1 MLTAAAIFALTTDP
15 ARPLTSNEHNKALR
29 LVIEQRITTRMGTG
43 DLVHFEEVLLDLLER
58 INDAGAELQRDLQ
71 RIQRDATNALARLA
85 CGRIYSDDVSSLP
98 VARVSYLADRVQ
110 RLIEE
115 AFAAAKA
122 LAKYSDQLQA
132 TAEQRAATI
141 AGVAEQREKR
151 IASRTA
157 TLQKRPADELRR
169 DAGALG
175 LGLANNARATR
186 QDLALAIARAEEAKA
201 QNLATARAEEAKV
214 GGQ

>member
-1 MLTAAAIFALTTDP
+1 MLTAAAILALATDP
-15 ARPLTSNEHNKALR
+15 ARPLTSKEHNKALR
-29 LVIEQRITTRMGTG
+29 RAVEQRITARLETG
-43 DLVHFEEVLLDLLER
+43 DLVHFEEALLDLLER
-58 INDAGAELQRDLQ
+58 INSAGDDLQRDLL

-85 CGRIYSDDVSSLP
+85 SGRIHSDDVSSLP
-98 VARVSYLADRVQ
+98 IARVSYLADRVQ

-115 AFAAAKA
+115 AFNAAKA
-122 LAKYSDQLQA
+122 LAKYSEQLQA

-151 IASRTA
+151 IAGRTA
-157 TLQKRPADELRR
+157 ALQKRPADELRR

-175 LGLANNARATR
+175 LGIANNARATR

-201 QNLATARAEEAKV
+201 QRLAVEIAAEGA
-214 GGQ
+214 